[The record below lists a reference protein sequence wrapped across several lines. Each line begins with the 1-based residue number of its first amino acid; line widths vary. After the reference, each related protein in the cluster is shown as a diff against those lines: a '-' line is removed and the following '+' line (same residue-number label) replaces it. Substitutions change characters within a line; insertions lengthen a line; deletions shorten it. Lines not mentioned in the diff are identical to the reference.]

1 MGLFDRF
8 RRRLKEVGS
17 DTDIDE
23 LTADASSMEA
33 EEAEKDGERRREKAL
48 EATPPPPQ
56 DLAAPPPP
64 HRIKDD
70 WDDDQDLEIAPEKRR
85 RSRAVKESPTPP
97 SRPQGS
103 TADLRINRS
112 TTGRHLVS
120 VASTPRGSTHRVDAT
135 TSSGQNILIDL
146 GGGIVEKGGR
156 IVKSGPA
163 LDGLVEELEV
173 VMLEADM
180 SRAAISDVLTLI
192 KNELIGRRLRKG
204 APLEKVIEASLIRAL
219 RSMLDAEYW
228 DFFATIQNF
237 VDEGDT
243 PVVVML
249 VGVNGTGKTT
259 TCAKIAHHL
268 RQRGLRSVLAAADT
282 FRAAGIDQLAE
293 HAKRLQIRCI
303 ASERGGDSAALV
315 RDAIDHAKARRV
327 DVVLVDTAGR
337 MTNKTNL
344 MEELRKVHRVSEPH
358 LVLFVGDALAGNDV
372 TEQATEFQRILQYD
386 GSVLS
391 KLDTDAKGGAALSIA
406 YATGKPIV
414 LAGVGQG
421 YDDLMQFDP
430 DWLLDQ
436 FFE

>member
-17 DTDIDE
+17 ETDIGE
-23 LTADASSMEA
+23 LTADPSSEEASA
-33 EEAEKDGERRREKAL
+33 AEKDGERRRQ
-48 EATPPPPQ
+48 EAIGAQTRQRPDVVEDPSPVP
-56 DLAAPPPP
+56 LAE
-64 HRIKDD
+64 DD
-70 WDDDQDLEIAPEKRR
+70 WDDDLDFTPPSKTRR
-85 RSRAVKESPTPP
+85 RRASKESLPP

-103 TADLRINRS
+103 AVDLRTNRS
-112 TTGRHLVS
+112 TTGRQLVS
-120 VASTPRGSTHRVDAT
+120 VSSAPRGSTHRVDAT
-135 TSSGQNILIDL
+135 TSSGQNVLIDL
-146 GGGIVEKGGR
+146 GGGVVSKGGR

-163 LDGLVEELEV
+163 LDGLIEDLEV

-180 SRAAISDVLTLI
+180 SRAAVSDVLGLI
-192 KNELIGRRLRKG
+192 KNELIGRRLRKK

-219 RSMLDAEYW
+219 RSMLDADYW
-228 DFFATIQNF
+228 DFFATVQKF
-237 VDEGDT
+237 VDDGDA

-259 TCAKIAHHL
+259 TCAKLAHHF
-268 RQRGLRSVLAAADT
+268 RQLGLRSVLAAADT

-327 DVVLVDTAGR
+327 DVVIVDTAGR
-337 MTNKTNL
+337 MSNKTNL
-344 MEELRKVHRVSEPH
+344 MEELRKVHRVANPH

-372 TEQATEFQRILQYD
+372 TEQAVEFQRILQYD
-386 GSVLS
+386 GAVLS

-414 LAGVGQG
+414 LAGVGQE
-421 YDDLMQFDP
+421 YEDLKQFEP
-430 DWLLDQ
+430 DWLLEQ
-436 FFE
+436 LFE